1 MLVNKPKN
9 QSGAAMV
16 EMALALTIFMMIV
29 IAIFEFAMATFAWHR
44 AAEGARQGLRQAIVS
59 SPATGSA
66 LALACPGGMPVI
78 VTCTTA
84 ACQPTL
90 NAIQRIAPFVQGD
103 QVTVTYACS
112 DTGNP
117 DRPAALAIPE
127 VILEITGLNYT
138 FAIPGIIGLGTTMQ
152 LPDVKVSRTGE
163 DLFTSN

>member
-44 AAEGARQGLRQAIVS
+44 VSEGARQGLRKAIVS

-66 LALACPGGMPVI
+66 LALTCPGGMPVI